1 MRFSI
6 STNWN
11 SREREDGEA
20 MLDEIA
26 SLGFDR
32 VELGYALTHG
42 QAEAVRRR
50 VRAGSLRVS
59 SVHAFCPFPLPGVRP
74 DPEPYSLCDPKDF
87 KGRRRGIEAALETA
101 RFAAETGAPAMVLHA
116 GRAPVFRAARRLQ
129 HLAEDGLRRTPK
141 YERALLKFQMK
152 RERKAA
158 KGLDTLR
165 ASLDLLLPEF
175 ARLGVKLCLEN
186 LPTADAIPNEPEMF
200 ALLREYEGAPLAY
213 WHDWGH
219 GQIRHE
225 LGLVHQGMLLKRL
238 AGRIGGMH
246 LHDVLP
252 PLQDH
257 NMPPGGLVDFR
268 LLAPFVPT
276 DVPLVFEPRRG
287 LPSADIVR
295 ALEHFRG
302 LFPAGFSL
310 ARPRDPR

>member
-1 MRFSI
+1 MRYSL

-11 SREREDGEA
+11 SREREDGDA

-26 SLGFDR
+26 SLGFDQ

-50 VRAGSLRVS
+50 VRAGEFRVS
-59 SVHAFCPFPLPGVRP
+59 SVHAFCPFPLPGIRP
-74 DPEPYSLCDPKDF
+74 DPEPYSLCDRKDF
-87 KGRRRGIEAALETA
+87 KGRRRGIEAALECA
-101 RFAAETGAPAMVLHA
+101 RFASEMQAPAMVLHA

-129 HLAEDGLRRTPK
+129 HMVEDGLRRTPK
-141 YERALLKFQMK
+141 YEKALLKFQMK

-158 KGLDTLR
+158 KGLETLR

-175 ARLGVKLCLEN
+175 EKLGVKLCLEN
-186 LPTADAIPNEPEMF
+186 LPTGDAIPNEPEAF
-200 ALLREYEGAPLAY
+200 ALLREYEGAPLAC

-219 GQIRHE
+219 GRIRHE

-238 AGRIGGMH
+238 KDRIGGMH

-252 PLQDH
+252 PLEDH

-268 LLAPFVPT
+268 QLEPFLAT
-276 DVPLVFEPRRG
+276 GIPLVFEPRHGLPAADVARG
-287 LPSADIVR
+287 LAHLRS
-295 ALEHFRG
+295 
-302 LFPAGFSL
+302 LFPET
-310 ARPRDPR
+310 P

>member
-1 MRFSI
+1 MRYSL

-11 SREREDGEA
+11 SREREDGDA

-26 SLGFDR
+26 SLGFDQ

-50 VRAGSLRVS
+50 VRAGEFRVS
-59 SVHAFCPFPLPGVRP
+59 SVHAFCPFPLPGIRP
-74 DPEPYSLCDPKDF
+74 DPEPYSLCDRKDF
-87 KGRRRGIEAALETA
+87 KGRRRGIEAALECA
-101 RFAAETGAPAMVLHA
+101 RFASEMQAPAMVLHA

-129 HLAEDGLRRTPK
+129 HMVEDGLRRTPK
-141 YERALLKFQMK
+141 YEKALLKFQMK

-158 KGLDTLR
+158 KGLETLR

-175 ARLGVKLCLEN
+175 EKLGVKLCLEN
-186 LPTADAIPNEPEMF
+186 LPTGDAIPNEPEAF
-200 ALLREYEGAPLAY
+200 ALLREYEGAPLAC

-238 AGRIGGMH
+238 KDRIGGMH

-252 PLQDH
+252 PLEDH

-268 LLAPFVPT
+268 QLEPFLAT
-276 DVPLVFEPRRG
+276 EIPLVFEPRHGLPAADVARG
-287 LPSADIVR
+287 LAHLRS
-295 ALEHFRG
+295 
-302 LFPAGFSL
+302 LFPET
-310 ARPRDPR
+310 P

>member
-1 MRFSI
+1 MRFSV

-11 SREREDGEA
+11 SREREDGDA

-32 VELGYALTHG
+32 IELGYALAHG
-42 QAEAVRRR
+42 QADAVRRR
-50 VRAGSLRVS
+50 VRAGEFRVS
-59 SVHAFCPFPLPGVRP
+59 SVHAFSPFPLPGIHP
-74 DPEPYSLCDPKDF
+74 DPEPFSLCDRKDF

-101 RFAAETGAPAMVLHA
+101 RFAAEMQAPAMVLHA

-129 HLAEDGLRRTPK
+129 HLVEDGLRRTPK
-141 YERALLKFQMK
+141 YEKALLKFQLK
-152 RERKAA
+152 RERKAVR
-158 KGLDTLR
+158 GLDVLR

-175 ARLGVKLCLEN
+175 AKLGVKLCLEN
-186 LPTADAIPNEPEMF
+186 LPTGDAIPSEPEMF

-238 AGRIGGMH
+238 KDRIGGMH
-246 LHDVLP
+246 LHDVFP
-252 PLQDH
+252 PLRDH
-257 NMPPGGLVDFR
+257 GMPPGGLVDFR

-276 DVPLVFEPRRG
+276 EIPLVFEPRRG
-287 LPSADIVR
+287 LPAADVAR
-295 ALEHFRG
+295 GLAFLQG
-302 LFPAGFSL
+302 LFPETAGNPP
-310 ARPRDPR
+310 APRGA